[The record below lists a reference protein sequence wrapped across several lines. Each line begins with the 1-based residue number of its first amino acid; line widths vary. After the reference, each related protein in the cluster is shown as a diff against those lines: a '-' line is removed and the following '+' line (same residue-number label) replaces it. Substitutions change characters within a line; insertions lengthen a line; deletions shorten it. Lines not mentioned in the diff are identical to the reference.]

1 MKKFYNLELVED
13 DYNYPISYNRISINH
28 DGTAEI
34 KVFKNG
40 ILRHREKPT
49 HLIEAPDDN
58 ENLERSMRRT
68 KKMIREYAYNNPFE
82 YFVTFT
88 FARDQD
94 GLYYDNGDAYDIRR
108 PKDVKRLLTRFYK
121 KVNNYC
127 RRIGI
132 PRMMY
137 LFVLERHKSGH
148 LHVHGLLYGIP
159 ERYMVDAKRKDKN
172 GSKIYNVKGWG
183 HGFSTAIKVYRD
195 DPDSN
200 AKMSRYITK
209 YITADLENLY
219 EKGEQRYYVSQ
230 GLKKP
235 IVRYDLIKD

>member
-13 DYNYPISYNRISINH
+13 DYNYPIIYNRISINH

-58 ENLERSMRRT
+58 ENLERS
-68 KKMIREYAYNNPFE
+68 I
-82 YFVTFT
+82 VTFT

-132 PRMMY
+132 PRMMH

-148 LHVHGLLYGIP
+148 LHVHGLFY
-159 ERYMVDAKRKDKN
+159 
-172 GSKIYNVKGWG
+172 
-183 HGFSTAIKVYRD
+183 
-195 DPDSN
+195 
-200 AKMSRYITK
+200 
-209 YITADLENLY
+209 
-219 EKGEQRYYVSQ
+219 
-230 GLKKP
+230 
-235 IVRYDLIKD
+235 

>member
-58 ENLERSMRRT
+58 ENLERS
-68 KKMIREYAYNNPFE
+68 
-82 YFVTFT
+82 
-88 FARDQD
+88 
-94 GLYYDNGDAYDIRR
+94 
-108 PKDVKRLLTRFYK
+108 
-121 KVNNYC
+121 
-127 RRIGI
+127 
-132 PRMMY
+132 
-137 LFVLERHKSGH
+137 S
-148 LHVHGLLYGIP
+148 
-159 ERYMVDAKRKDKN
+159 
-172 GSKIYNVKGWG
+172 
-183 HGFSTAIKVYRD
+183 
-195 DPDSN
+195 
-200 AKMSRYITK
+200 YITK
-209 YITADLENLY
+209 YMTADLENLY